1 MPAFSNDK
9 IVIKLINLGKNTD
22 LHIHSL
28 HIKYT
33 AEFLKLIPQVM
44 RYFYT

>member
-1 MPAFSNDK
+1 MPALAT
-9 IVIKLINLGKNTD
+9 IKLINLGKNAD

-28 HIKYT
+28 HIKRT

-44 RYFYT
+44 RCFCT